1 MRVVAPVTGTSRE
14 VSDVPDPVFS
24 SGMVGSGLAIDPV
37 ASAQTAV
44 APVSGRL
51 AKLHPHAYLV
61 VTDEGV
67 GVLVHLGIDTVT
79 MRGDGFSL
87 LASEDTRVEAG
98 QPVVGWDPAY
108 VAGTGR
114 SPMCAVLVLDPP
126 ARADLAHPP
135 GSPVTAGEPVF
146 DIAG

>member
-1 MRVVAPVTGTSRE
+1 
-14 VSDVPDPVFS
+14 
-24 SGMVGSGLAIDPV
+24 MVGSGLAIDPV

-87 LASEDTRVEAG
+87 LATEDARVEAG

-108 VAGTGR
+108 VARTGR
-114 SPMCAVLVLDPP
+114 SPMCAVVVLDQP

-146 DIAG
+146 DIAR

>member
-51 AKLHPHAYLV
+51 VKLHPHAYLV

-79 MRGDGFSL
+79 MRGEGFSL
-87 LASEDTRVEAG
+87 LATEDTRVEAG

-108 VAGTGR
+108 VAETGR
-114 SPMCAVLVLDPP
+114 SPMCAVVVLDLP
-126 ARADLAHPP
+126 APADLAHPP

-146 DIAG
+146 DLAH